1 MNTVTIGFRHGLIY
15 YNTSDWCAYAEIEY
29 QHLVAAERNEAIWDD
44 EGADL
49 ESCQQLD
56 DLDSEKMLST
66 VETLFGGDID
76 FGCVRSLE
84 SATQEDLE
92 AILQTVAKT
101 TFSSNQVYNSLQDL
115 EDMSTFSSSSAE
127 SEDSDYCTNNT
138 RRERKLQI

>member
-1 MNTVTIGFRHGLIY
+1 
-15 YNTSDWCAYAEIEY
+15 
-29 QHLVAAERNEAIWDD
+29 VAAERNEAIWDD
-44 EGADL
+44 EVADL

-84 SATQEDLE
+84 SAAQEDLE

-101 TFSSNQVYNSLQDL
+101 TFSTNQVYNSLQDL
-115 EDMSTFSSSSAE
+115 EDMSTFRSSSAE